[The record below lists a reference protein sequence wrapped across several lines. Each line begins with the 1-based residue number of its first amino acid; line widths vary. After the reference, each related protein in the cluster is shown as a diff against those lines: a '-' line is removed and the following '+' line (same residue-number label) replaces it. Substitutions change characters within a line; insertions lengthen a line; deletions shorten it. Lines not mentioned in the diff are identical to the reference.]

1 MFNDGRARAYLST
14 CLIKTS
20 TIQGAGNGVFATRH
34 FYPEDPI
41 TIHAFTRIITAAEHE
56 SLKGKREYDYVL
68 MLRENRQHCF
78 VGLTDPVIGF
88 GLGSFVNTP
97 PPEKESHCKFTRQTR

>member
-1 MFNDGRARAYLST
+1 LFNDGRARAYLST

-68 MLRENRQHCF
+68 FNVKRESATLFCRTNGSSYRLRS
-78 VGLTDPVIGF
+78 GF
-88 GLGSFVNTP
+88 F
-97 PPEKESHCKFTRQTR
+97 CKYTTSRKGVPL